1 MALSPTT
8 TFILGVRLR
17 TSGGWSLTGI
27 TVMLNFSITPLGG
40 GATSNEDREAEEAAY
55 TEERGEESEKKAD
68 EERGEEESD
77 EGAAQARK
85 VKLSLMVSESSW
97 V

>member
-1 MALSPTT
+1 M
-8 TFILGVRLR
+8 LGVRLR

-40 GATSNEDREAEEAAY
+40 GATSTEDREAEEAEY
-55 TEERGEESEKKAD
+55 TEERGEESEKKA
-68 EERGEEESD
+68 EEEEEGGEEERE

-97 V
+97 L

>member
-1 MALSPTT
+1 M
-8 TFILGVRLR
+8 
-17 TSGGWSLTGI
+17 TGI

-40 GATSNEDREAEEAAY
+40 GATSTEDREAEEAEY
-55 TEERGEESEKKAD
+55 TEERGEESEKKA
-68 EERGEEESD
+68 GEEESD

-97 V
+97 A